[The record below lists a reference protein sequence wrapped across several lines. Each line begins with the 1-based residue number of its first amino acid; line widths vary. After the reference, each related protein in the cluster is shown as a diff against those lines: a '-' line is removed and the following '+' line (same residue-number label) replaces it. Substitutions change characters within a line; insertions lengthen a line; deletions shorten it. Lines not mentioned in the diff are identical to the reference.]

1 MSAIIRRATGPRYN
15 AEAEATVTL
24 PDGSTAYLCVY
35 ESVARL
41 LLEGHTITV
50 RDCDGYDDSVEVQP
64 PVHENLTAILGRNAR
79 SVQAI
84 LACDRAIH

>member
-1 MSAIIRRATGPRYN
+1 MSTFNSKP
-15 AEAEATVTL
+15 EATVTL
-24 PDGSTAYLCVY
+24 ADGSTAYLCVY

-41 LLEGHTITV
+41 LLEGYTLTV
-50 RDCDGYDDSVEVQP
+50 VDCAGYDDSVEVQP

-84 LACDRAIH
+84 LAWDRAIH

>member
-1 MSAIIRRATGPRYN
+1 MSAIIRRATGDAYN
-15 AEAEATVTL
+15 AEPEATVTL
-24 PDGSTAYLCVY
+24 ADGSTKYLCIY

-41 LLEGHTITV
+41 LPEGHMIIV
-50 RDCDGYDDSVEVQP
+50 VDCDGYDDSVAVQP
-64 PVHENLTAILGRNAR
+64 PVHETLTAILGRNAR